1 MATIQPIATSR
12 VTDAMTRGRLTA
24 QIQNDQRE
32 LFRLQ
37 NQLSTGFRI
46 FLPSDDASAAQRAMA
61 LQRTLERKE
70 QAFTNINGA
79 VASLATTE
87 SALSGVGTSLN
98 ELKSQALSV
107 VDSITDENDRQAVI
121 NAIDGLLFDLTRAGN
136 STFASNYLLG
146 GAERASEAYQ
156 GVQTY
161 VEYLGD
167 ESSPQTFVDIGQLF
181 DTGVAGDEVLGGLS
195 ESIRGVSD
203 LNVQLTPETRLSDLN
218 DGVGVTPN
226 GSIEITYTPTTPTE
240 PTTSSIVDLSN
251 AKTID
256 DVARLIETSA
266 PEGSVVTVSIENNA
280 LRLDTFDGGLQIEE
294 VAGGVAASE
303 LGVLY
308 DGAPATSVNGTDL
321 DPILR
326 QTTRLDDLAGAK
338 ARGRLELPG
347 ANNDLVLTANANGAS
362 LNSVNVEFVDG
373 ATAGSESATYVS
385 GTNTL
390 TVTIAASES
399 NTNQIAAAITA
410 EGTFTAEP
418 DYFDQTAFAARGTGD
433 VSAAVY
439 AAATAGGVDGPGGAA
454 NGDIDLAS
462 GLQVTNGAETYVID
476 TSRAETLED
485 LMSLLNDPNYGMV
498 ARINDTGDG
507 IDVRTRRSG
516 ADFSIGENGGTTAT
530 DLGIRSYTEESRL
543 VDFNR
548 GVGVVEQF
556 PTDTETRAQNELIIS
571 GQDGGTT
578 FSYSIDPVELSTVE
592 DLFDRIATDT
602 GGAFTADL
610 ATTGNGIVL
619 TRNDVVDPAVTA
631 TGTVGLGGDT
641 LTFTANTPGAA
652 GNNPDFTIEVVDN
665 ASGGLSTTVNGDVI
679 TVDLGGS
686 ATETSATVA
695 ASITTA
701 LPGYTVTEGLAAPV
715 TVPEGPNPFAVA
727 GGFDADTFTVTGDM
741 AERLGF
747 LPEGESSVTSTGAS
761 VTSADRNP
769 HEVDSVY
776 TTLIRMREALEI
788 GDSEALGREINRLEE
803 DIDRVTAGR
812 AEVGV
817 RLRNLESIEQ
827 RLTDEEVTLREALSD
842 EIDADLVEVI
852 SDFTAKQAS
861 LQASLQTSGALLGLS
876 ILDFI

>member
-87 SALSGVGTSLN
+87 SALAGVGNSLN

-107 VDSITDENDRQAVI
+107 VDTITSEEDRQAVI
-121 NAIDGLLFDLTRAGN
+121 DAIDGLLFDLTRVGN
-136 STFASNYLLG
+136 STFATNYLLG
-146 GAERASEAYQ
+146 GAERTSEAYQ

-195 ESIRGVSD
+195 EAVRGVND
-203 LNVQLTPETRLSDLN
+203 LNVQLTPGTRLSDLN

-226 GSIEITYTPTTPTE
+226 GAIEITFEPVAPSE
-240 PTTSSIVDLSN
+240 PTTTSIIDLSD
-251 AKTID
+251 AKTIN

-280 LRLDTFDGGLQIEE
+280 LRLDTFNGGLQVRE
-294 VAGGVAASE
+294 VAGGVAANE
-303 LGVLY
+303 LGILHE
-308 DGAPATSVNGTDL
+308 GASATSITGADL

-326 QTTRLDDLAGAK
+326 QTTRLDDLAGSK

-347 ANNDLVLTANANGAS
+347 ANNDLVITANANGDDF
-362 LNSVNVEFVDG
+362 NGVNIEFVDG
-373 ATAGSESATYVS
+373 ATAGSEAASYDG

-390 TVTIAASES
+390 TVTIAANDS
-399 NTNQIAAAITA
+399 NAMQIAAAINT

-418 DYFDQTAFAARGTGD
+418 DYLDQTTFAARGTGEVD
-433 VSAAVY
+433 AALYSAV
-439 AAATAGGVDGPGGAA
+439 TAGGVDGPAGTA
-454 NGDIDLAS
+454 NGDIDLVS
-462 GLQVTNGAETYVID
+462 GLRVTNGSETYVID
-476 TSRAETLED
+476 TSEAETLED
-485 LMSLLNDPNYGMV
+485 LLSLLNDPNYGMV
-498 ARINDTGDG
+498 ARINDAGDG

-543 VDFNR
+543 ADFNR
-548 GVGVVEQF
+548 GVGVVEEF
-556 PTDTETRAQNELIIS
+556 LTDAETRAQNELIIS
-571 GQDGGTT
+571 GRDGGTA
-578 FSYSIDPVELSTVE
+578 FSYSIDPVGLSTVD

-602 GGAFTADL
+602 GGAFTASL

-619 TRNDVVDPAVTA
+619 TRSDVVDPAVTA
-631 TGTVGLGGDT
+631 TGTVSLGGGS
-641 LTFTANTPGAA
+641 LNIAANTPGAA
-652 GNNPDFTIEVVDN
+652 GNNASFTIEVVDSL
-665 ASGGLSTTVNGDVI
+665 SGGLSTTVNGDVI

-686 ATETSATVA
+686 ATETSATIA
-695 ASITTA
+695 ADISTT
-701 LPGYTVTEGLAAPV
+701 LPGYTVTEGVATPV
-715 TVPEGPNPFAVA
+715 TLAEGPTSFAVA
-727 GGFDADTFTVTGDM
+727 GGVDADTFTVSGDM

-747 LPEGESSVTSTGAS
+747 LPEGEGSVTSAGAS
-761 VTSADRNP
+761 VTSTDRKP
-769 HEVDSVY
+769 YEVDSVY
-776 TTLIRMREALEI
+776 TTLIRMREALVAA
-788 GDSEALGREINRLEE
+788 DPEALGREINRLET
-803 DIDRVTAGR
+803 DLDRVTAGR

-827 RLTDEEVTLREALSD
+827 RLADEEVTLREALSD

-861 LQASLQTSGALLGLS
+861 LQASLQTSGALLSLS